1 MRPGKRS
8 IITLIT
14 VILAMLA
21 LAAMGWVLAGC
32 DNSDDQ
38 AAATTTSSVVT
49 ATTTAG
55 KTLSAGETW
64 EVAETT
70 SLRSLTVGEGTIIA
84 APEGKCVTLTVDG
97 VETGQVLASTDGYD
111 LVFVPATYTGDV
123 VLTVADANPVEYSP
137 AGPAPTPVVSPF
149 RQAIYVDATGFV
161 PAKSVIAAI
170 IGGRPAAD
178 MVEGLKITSTGECFN
193 GIYAASSYTVKDVE
207 IDFTGNARSD
217 FSGYG
222 TAVVGTGEGTT
233 LVVDG
238 AQIRT
243 DGVARAAVVA
253 TNGANV
259 IVKNSDIQT
268 KNGELPAD
276 YLPTIDTA
284 KMRSAPWML
293 GLSGNVRATNILGTN
308 TKASYINSSIT
319 SEGWGVL
326 STDGCTTP
334 TLTAINSTISITG
347 EDGYGSYGTGD
358 ATENFLGCAFDVA
371 SYATIS
377 RGSFLFYGDSTP
389 EKVAQLNTDLSL
401 GLTEEEM
408 AAVPNLPTVVNSKR
422 FGIMWHG
429 GGTLEVSGGT
439 VFNTK
444 ETTFLDKGQA
454 IKIAVDG
461 AEGAQLNPENGVI
474 MQFMD
479 DDDPGS
485 DLATMLNTGVYN
497 EPTTPAELDAT
508 HDLTR
513 AADADAQAT
522 FANITLAGD
531 FYNSTRGGL
540 AAPMVPPPG
549 APPATDAGAA
559 PAADPAAA
567 GTTTTAAGT
576 ATTAAGAAPPATA
589 GDTATLTSNSK
600 NLCLTF
606 DNSKITGIISAS
618 TATHAKASITEADYK
633 LLGTVTNTPGP
644 AVNNG
649 VVVVLKNKATWM
661 VTGDAYLTSLTIG
674 ADCSVAAEGSM
685 TLIMTVDGV
694 DTPLAPGTY
703 KGKIV
708 LSVKLPA

>member
-8 IITLIT
+8 IVILIT
-14 VILAMLA
+14 VILAMVA

-32 DNSDDQ
+32 DKGEEEQ
-38 AAATTTSSVVT
+38 AVTTTVSVVT
-49 ATTTAG
+49 VTTTAG
-55 KTLSAGETW
+55 KTVAAGETW

-70 SLRSLTVGEGTIIA
+70 SLSSLTVGEGATIS
-84 APEGKCVTLTVDG
+84 APEGKSLTMTVDG
-97 VETGQVLASTDGYD
+97 VESGQALASTDGYD

-123 VLTVADANPVEYSP
+123 VLTVTDANPVEYTP
-137 AGPAPTPVVSPF
+137 AGPAAAPVVSPF
-149 RQAIYVDATGFV
+149 RQAIYIDSAGFV
-161 PAKSVIAAI
+161 LAKSVIAAI

-178 MVEGLKITSTGECFN
+178 MVEGLEITSTGECFN

-222 TAVVGTGEGTT
+222 TAIVGTGEGTT

-253 TNGANV
+253 ANGANV

-268 KNGELPAD
+268 NNGELPAD
-276 YLPTIDTA
+276 YLPGIDTA
-284 KMRSAPWML
+284 KMRSVPWML
-293 GLSGNVRATNILGTN
+293 GLAGNVRSTNILGTN
-308 TKASYINSSIT
+308 TKASYINSSIA

-347 EDGYGSYGTGD
+347 EDGYGSYGIGD
-358 ATENFLGCAFDVA
+358 ATENFLGCSFEVA

-429 GGTLEVSGGT
+429 GGTLDVSGGT

-461 AEGAQLNPENGVI
+461 SQGAQLNPENGVI

-479 DDDPGS
+479 DDDPGP
-485 DLATMLNTGVYN
+485 DFATMLNTGVYN
-497 EPTTPAELDAT
+497 EPTAPAELDAT

-513 AADADAQAT
+513 AGDADAQAT
-522 FANITLAGD
+522 FANITLEGD
-531 FYNSTRGGL
+531 LYNSTRGGL
-540 AAPMVPPPG
+540 AAPMGAPPG
-549 APPATDAGAA
+549 APPAADAGAA
-559 PAADPAAA
+559 PAAA
-567 GTTTTAAGT
+567 
-576 ATTAAGAAPPATA
+576 
-589 GDTATLTSNSK
+589 LTSISK

-606 DNSKITGIISAS
+606 DNSLITGIISAS
-618 TATHAKASITEADYK
+618 AAKHAKAGIAEADYK

-649 VVVVLKNKATWM
+649 VVVVLKNKATWT
-661 VTGDAYLTSLTIG
+661 VTGTSYLTSLTIG
-674 ADCSVAAEGSM
+674 GDCTVAAAGGKTLLM
-685 TLIMTVDGV
+685 TIDGV
-694 DTPLAPGTY
+694 ETPIAPGTY
-703 KGKIV
+703 KGKIQ
-708 LSVKLPA
+708 LSVTAPDIK